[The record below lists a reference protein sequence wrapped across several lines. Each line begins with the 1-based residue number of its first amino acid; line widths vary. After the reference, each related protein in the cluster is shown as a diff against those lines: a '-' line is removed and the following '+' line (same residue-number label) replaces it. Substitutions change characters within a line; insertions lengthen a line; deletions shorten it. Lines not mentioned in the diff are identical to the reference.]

1 MKHAGIVVNQ
11 DKSGAVKL
19 LQTLR
24 VWFDQKKIPV
34 SDSVSK
40 PIESWPAE
48 LDLVICLGG
57 DGTLLKTIT
66 LLESRPVP
74 VLGVN
79 LGSLGFLTEIKQEE
93 VFEELERF
101 IAGAS
106 EIEERLKLK
115 CVLESGEKKI
125 RQEFIALND
134 VVISREGLTRML
146 RLSVCV
152 NDERLTSFAGDG
164 VILASPTGS
173 TAYSLS
179 AGGAVV
185 YPTLEAL
192 LITPI
197 CPHASSLR
205 PMVVSS
211 HEKINVNMIK
221 GIKGA
226 RAAVTID
233 GQIDVEID
241 DTFTVQVTRDAV
253 AVKLIKS
260 SRRGYFESLRE
271 NFRFP

>member
-1 MKHAGIVVNQ
+1 MKHVGVVVNQ
-11 DKSGAVKL
+11 DKNGAVKML
-19 LQTLR
+19 SSLHA
-24 VWFDQKKIPV
+24 WFEKHQLKGY
-34 SDSVSK
+34 DSIAT
-40 PIESWPAE
+40 PIDRWPE
-48 LDLVICLGG
+48 DLSLVICLGG
-57 DGTLLKTIT
+57 DGTLLRTIS
-66 LLESRPVP
+66 LLKNQAVP

-79 LGSLGFLTEIKQEE
+79 LGRLGFLTEIKQGE
-93 VFEELERF
+93 VFDELERF
-101 IAGAS
+101 VQGGS
-106 EIEERLKLK
+106 EIEERLKLN
-115 CVLESGEKKI
+115 CVVTSTERGYRE
-125 RQEFIALND
+125 EFIAFND

-146 RLSVCV
+146 RLSVKV
-152 NDERLTSFAGDG
+152 NEERLTSFAGDG
-164 VILASPTGS
+164 VIIASPTGS

-211 HEKINVNMIK
+211 SEKINVNMIA

-253 AVKLIKS
+253 PVKLIKS
-260 SRRGYFESLRE
+260 SQRGYFETLRE

>member
-1 MKHAGIVVNQ
+1 MKHVGVVVNQ
-11 DKSGAVKL
+11 DKNGAVKL
-19 LQTLR
+19 LNSLHA
-24 VWFDQKKIPV
+24 WFEKNNLKGY
-34 SDSVSK
+34 DSIET
-40 PIESWPAE
+40 PISQWPDD
-48 LDLVICLGG
+48 LTLVICLGG
-57 DGTLLKTIT
+57 DGTLLRTIS
-66 LLESRPVP
+66 LLKNRAVP

-79 LGSLGFLTEIKQEE
+79 LGRLGFLTEIKQDE
-93 VFEELERF
+93 VFEELEKF
-101 IAGAS
+101 IRGSS
-106 EIEERLKLK
+106 EIEERLKLN
-115 CVLESGEKKI
+115 CLVTSRERNYRE
-125 RQEFIALND
+125 EFIAFND

-146 RLSVCV
+146 RLSVNV
-152 NDERLTSFAGDG
+152 NEERLTSFAGDG
-164 VILASPTGS
+164 VIIASPTGS

-197 CPHASSLR
+197 CPHVSSLR

-211 HEKINVNMIK
+211 HEKINVNMIA

-241 DTFTVQVTRDAV
+241 DTFTVQVTRDIA

-260 SRRGYFESLRE
+260 SRRGYFETLRE

>member
-1 MKHAGIVVNQ
+1 MKHVGIVVNQ
-11 DKSGAVKL
+11 DKAGAVKL
-19 LQTLR
+19 LGELHT
-24 VWFDQKKIPV
+24 WFDQRGIKAV
-34 SDSVSK
+34 DSAQHAVEAW
-40 PIESWPAE
+40 PEDIE
-48 LDLVICLGG
+48 LVICLGG
-57 DGTLLKTIT
+57 DGTLLRTIG
-66 LLESRPVP
+66 LLKDRAAP

-79 LGSLGFLTEIKQEE
+79 LGSLGFLTEIKQNEI
-93 VFEELERF
+93 FEELERF
-101 IAGAS
+101 IAGKS

-115 CVLESGEKKI
+115 CTISSQEK
-125 RQEFIALND
+125 QSTQQHVALND

-146 RLSVCV
+146 RLAVNV
-152 NDERLTSFAGDG
+152 NDERLTGFAGDG
-164 VILASPTGS
+164 VIIATPTGS

-192 LITPI
+192 LVTPI

-205 PMVVSS
+205 PLVVSS
-211 HEKINVNMIK
+211 HEKINVNMIP

-241 DTFTVQVTRDAV
+241 DTFTVQITRDEKP
-253 AVKLIKS
+253 VKLVKS
-260 SRRGYFESLRE
+260 SQRGYFETLRE